1 MRAGEARAE
10 RIGEDE
16 MALAAQADAAS
27 PLAPTPAGKSA
38 LSPLGHAR
46 ATLVLALP
54 LIGAQLAQM
63 ALNVTDTLMVGRLG
77 ATELAAAVLGTQAFF
92 IVYIFGTGFAAAVM
106 PVAASAEGRGD
117 ARGVRRSVRMGL
129 WVLGLYAGLVLW
141 PLWHTEALLLWLDQ
155 EPAVARLA
163 GAYVRVA
170 EWAMLPA
177 LLVMGLRSYLTVVD
191 RAYVVLAAIL
201 VGVLA
206 NGVLNYAF
214 IFGHFGAPRLGIV
227 GAAVATLGSQIV
239 MAGLLVGFTLISR
252 RLARYELYAR
262 LWRPDWSDFRDI
274 LRLGWPIGATILAEV
289 ALFSAASVM
298 MGWIGTVTLAAHGI
312 ALQIASISFMVPLGI
327 ATAATVRVGVAVG
340 RNDPVALGRAGSVAL
355 VLAAGI
361 ALAAGIVFWLMPDAL
376 IGLYLDRGNPNAAE
390 VLATA
395 APLLLVAAGFQLF
408 DSIQAVAS
416 GILRGLKDTRTPLL
430 IALFAYWAVGMPIA
444 YLMAFVVGL
453 QGIGIWLGL
462 AFGLAAA
469 AILMT
474 ARFAARDR
482 LGLVPGHGQT

>member
-10 RIGEDE
+10 QIGLDE
-16 MALAAQADAAS
+16 MDLAGRPHADGVS
-27 PLAPTPAGKSA
+27 
-38 LSPLGHAR
+38 LSILGHAR
-46 ATLVLALP
+46 ATILLALP

-63 ALNVTDTLMVGRLG
+63 ALNVTDTVMVGRLG
-77 ATELAAAVLGTQAFF
+77 ATELAAAVLGTQVFF

-106 PVAASAEGRGD
+106 PVAAAAEGRGD

-129 WVLGLYAGLVLW
+129 WVLVLFAGLVLW
-141 PLWHTEALLLWLDQ
+141 PLWHTETLLLWLDQ
-155 EPAVARLA
+155 DPAVARLA
-163 GAYVRVA
+163 GDYIRVA

-177 LLVMGLRSYLTVVD
+177 LILMGLRSYLTVVD

-206 NGVLNYAF
+206 NGALNYAF

-239 MAGLLVGFTLISR
+239 MAGLLVGFTLWSK
-252 RLARYELYAR
+252 RLVRYELYAR
-262 LWRPDWSDFRDI
+262 FWRPDWADFRDI
-274 LRLGWPIGATILAEV
+274 LRLGWPIGATIIAEV
-289 ALFSAASVM
+289 GLFAAASIM

-327 ATAATVRVGVAVG
+327 ATAATVRVGLALG
-340 RNDPVALGRAGSVAL
+340 RNDPVGLGRAGSVAL
-355 VLAAGI
+355 ALGGGI
-361 ALAAGIVFWLMPDAL
+361 ALIAGVVFWSKPEAL
-376 IGLYLDRGNPNAAE
+376 IGLYLDRDNPNAVE
-390 VLATA
+390 VLTTA
-395 APLLLVAAGFQLF
+395 VPLLLVAAGFQLV
-408 DSIQAVAS
+408 DSVQAVAS
-416 GILRGLKDTRTPLL
+416 GILRGLKDTRTPML
-430 IALFAYWAVGMPIA
+430 IALFAYWAVGMPVA

-462 AFGLAAA
+462 AFGLASA

-474 ARFAARDR
+474 TRFAWRER
-482 LGLVPGHGQT
+482 LGLVALDP